1 MRVKGGTKAHQYRK
15 AVKKRASGSR
25 GTRHTSYRVANQT
38 VIRASQ
44 YVYRDR
50 RTKKRAFRKLWI
62 GRLSSALKPF
72 NTNYSQFLHAL
83 KVNKIAINRKM
94 LSQLAIE
101 NPNEFKALVESVY
114 KKIDVKT

>member
-15 AVKKRASGSR
+15 SIKKQVSGSR

-44 YVYRDR
+44 YAYRDR
-50 RTKKRAFRKLWI
+50 RNKKRVFRKLWI
-62 GRLSSALKPF
+62 SRLSSALKPY
-72 NTNYSQFLHAL
+72 NINYSKFLHAL
-83 KVNKIAINRKM
+83 KINKIAINRKM

-101 NPNEFKALVESVY
+101 NPDEFKMIVETVC
-114 KKIDVKT
+114 KK

>member
-38 VIRASQ
+38 VIRSSQ
-44 YVYRDR
+44 YAYRDR
-50 RTKKRAFRKLWI
+50 RNKKRVFRKLWI
-62 GRLSSALKPF
+62 GRLSAALKPF
-72 NTNYSQFLHAL
+72 NVNYSTFLHAL

-101 NPNEFKALVESVY
+101 NPQQFKTLVEAVC
-114 KKIDVKT
+114 KK